1 MRLPNLEQYLRAFQL
16 PPSRIFK
23 DPALRG
29 ATVETNALGMPRVR
43 SGNFALVFR
52 LDAGTE
58 TYAVRCFTRTSKEVA
73 QRYQAIAEATQ
84 ALRVSTMPS
93 AFLPFDYQ
101 AQGVSVEGE
110 FFPIIKMKWA
120 VGRSLGDYLSEHHQ
134 NRTKLAALRQSM
146 KSLAGFLESHSIAHG
161 DIQPGNVMVSE
172 DAKQLQLVDYDGM
185 YVPALS
191 GLPAAELG
199 HINFQH
205 PKRSEAHFQAELDR
219 FSFIAIDFALSVLEI
234 EPGLWERSYS
244 DEEGIVFRAS
254 DYANPLQSPVLALL
268 AERPALRERVEQFSR
283 ICLGRFEDI
292 PTLEEFQNAAIQ
304 TAQPAKAPTLIRPSA
319 APSTAPIP
327 AKPAGGTEKAPAP
340 KELPAIATSA
350 PLVFR
355 PVLRAEPTANTN
367 PQETAAAY
375 VGSYEV
381 VSAAS
386 FVKVSQH
393 VGKRI
398 ELVGK
403 VIEVRSG
410 KARFN
415 NRPALRPYIYVD
427 FNEMSSGRVVRIKLL
442 PEVLETMRGSPE
454 QLPNQSWVGKWLTVS
469 EVVQP
474 VQYLPHPAF
483 SGGIGE
489 ASLLINQP
497 GQIRRLSEAEAR
509 YRLASNNAAARA
521 RIKTRSVTTRAPR
534 PGGASG
540 SRKA

>member
-1 MRLPNLEQYLRAFQL
+1 
-16 PPSRIFK
+16 
-23 DPALRG
+23 
-29 ATVETNALGMPRVR
+29 
-43 SGNFALVFR
+43 
-52 LDAGTE
+52 
-58 TYAVRCFTRTSKEVA
+58 
-73 QRYQAIAEATQ
+73 
-84 ALRVSTMPS
+84 
-93 AFLPFDYQ
+93 
-101 AQGVSVEGE
+101 
-110 FFPIIKMKWA
+110 
-120 VGRSLGDYLSEHHQ
+120 
-134 NRTKLAALRQSM
+134 
-146 KSLAGFLESHSIAHG
+146 
-161 DIQPGNVMVSE
+161 
-172 DAKQLQLVDYDGM
+172 
-185 YVPALS
+185 
-191 GLPAAELG
+191 
-199 HINFQH
+199 
-205 PKRSEAHFQAELDR
+205 
-219 FSFIAIDFALSVLEI
+219 VLEI

-268 AERPALRERVEQFSR
+268 AERSALRERVEQFSR

-304 TAQPAKAPTLIRPSA
+304 TAQPAQV
-319 APSTAPIP
+319 P
-327 AKPAGGTEKAPAP
+327 AQAPAP
-340 KELPAIATSA
+340 TAT

-355 PVLRAEPTANTN
+355 PVVRAEPTENAK
-367 PQETAAAY
+367 PQETALAY

-403 VIEVRSG
+403 VVDVRSG

-442 PEVLETMRGSPE
+442 PEILETMRGSPE

>member
-1 MRLPNLEQYLRAFQL
+1 
-16 PPSRIFK
+16 
-23 DPALRG
+23 
-29 ATVETNALGMPRVR
+29 MPH
-43 SGNFALVFR
+43 
-52 LDAGTE
+52 T
-58 TYAVRCFTRTSKEVA
+58 
-73 QRYQAIAEATQ
+73 
-84 ALRVSTMPS
+84 
-93 AFLPFDYQ
+93 FLPFDYQ
-101 AQGVSVEGE
+101 AEGVLVEGE

-120 VGRSLGDYLSEHHQ
+120 TGRSLGDYLGEHHKD
-134 NRTKLAALRQSM
+134 RTKLAALRQSL
-146 KSLAGFLESHSIAHG
+146 KALAIFLEGNGIAHG
-161 DIQPGNVMVSE
+161 DIQPGNVMVSD

-185 YVPALS
+185 YVPALL

-205 PKRSEAHFQAELDR
+205 PKRSEAHFQPELDR

-244 DEEGIVFRAS
+244 DEEGVVFRAS

-304 TAQPAKAPTLIRPSA
+304 TAQPAQA
-319 APSTAPIP
+319 P
-327 AKPAGGTEKAPAP
+327 AKVPAQ
-340 KELPAIATSA
+340 TST

-355 PVLRAEPTANTN
+355 PVVRAESTENAKA
-367 PQETAAAY
+367 QETALAY

-403 VIEVRSG
+403 VADVRSG

-442 PEVLETMRGSPE
+442 PEILETMRGSPE

-489 ASLLINQP
+489 ASLVINQP

-534 PGGASG
+534 PGGALG